1 MDYIPEENK
10 ANYERNKTLIDF
22 SCIPKEVEEK
32 IIDNYESFNPPAR
45 KYVWKYLVD
54 NELNDL
60 LQQIGDF

>member
-1 MDYIPEENK
+1 
-10 ANYERNKTLIDF
+10 
-22 SCIPKEVEEK
+22 VEEK
-32 IIDNYESFNPPAR
+32 IIDTYESFNPPAR